1 MSGPFRYGPYGE
13 SMCPVCERH
22 GYMVSSSILEP
33 DAASVRRGVFFAVAI
48 AMLAMGAAYIAL

>member
-1 MSGPFRYGPYGE
+1 
-13 SMCPVCERH
+13 
-22 GYMVSSSILEP
+22 MVSSSILEP